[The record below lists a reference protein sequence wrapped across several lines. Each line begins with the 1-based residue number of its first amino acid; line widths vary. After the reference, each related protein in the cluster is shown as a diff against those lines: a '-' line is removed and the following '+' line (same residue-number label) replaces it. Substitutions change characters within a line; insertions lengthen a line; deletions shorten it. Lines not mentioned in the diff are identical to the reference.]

1 MKIIGKNLQAPKLLR
16 LTVTNQSNNFVLRR
30 ARYAVTPTANIE
42 RRRCQ
47 PIDQLNTRA
56 SSGRLASARPER
68 PSLEFFG
75 FAESLMRLRAEQAF
89 L

>member
-16 LTVTNQSNNFVLRR
+16 LTVTNKSNNFVLRR

-56 SSGRLASARPER
+56 SSGRLASALPNGR
-68 PSLEFFG
+68 SLNFFE
-75 FAESLMRLRAEQAF
+75 FAESLTAFRAEQAF